1 MKIAEIKRH
10 VRIIRNGI
18 GPTYGAKVLDE
29 VLRILDDYERLR
41 GGRMTDREQITHCE
55 AYRAARM
62 LFDYCN
68 GRTCRICIFA
78 EKVGDG
84 LSCQFANIIPYEM
97 GGDIT
102 TELMSA
108 KENIDV
114 LRNKNRGV

>member
-1 MKIAEIKRH
+1 
-10 VRIIRNGI
+10 
-18 GPTYGAKVLDE
+18 
-29 VLRILDDYERLR
+29 
-41 GGRMTDREQITHCE
+41 MTDREQVTHFE
-55 AYRAARM
+55 AYRAART

-102 TELMSA
+102 TELMLA
-108 KENIDV
+108 KENIDI